1 MIRDYV
7 LKFRLWALGFES
19 WGLKSLIRNCFW
31 FLAALASGVL
41 ITLLPVEYAAGLFV
55 GSVVL
60 GLAVWEPMLGLG
72 VALALGPSRAYLA
85 AQGFY
90 GPQYDL
96 GQIFFGLA
104 AFGWLARGA
113 LRREIVFPRLGIYV
127 PLAAYIFVGALS
139 LYNAREWQNGLN
151 ELIKWTEVG
160 VVIAM
165 VYTEARRGKLRWVI
179 GAMLLT
185 GVLQAALGLWQYR
198 FWEEGP
204 EGFRLPSGYF
214 RAYGTFEQPNPYAG
228 FLGLIWPVAA
238 GLALGHLPIVD
249 GKSPSANGWLKHWRP
264 ARLPFI
270 LLPSS
275 FFLFLALLYL
285 AGLYVSFSRGA
296 WLGAGMAALVVLV
309 FWPRRLSLGV
319 GLVSAALVGGWLLLE
334 AGLLPTSI
342 SERLASVTDFVNV
355 SDVRGVNINDLNFA
369 LVERLAH
376 WQAAQGMIE
385 AHPWLGVG
393 LGNFSGAY
401 PAYSLLRWPT
411 NRGHAH
417 NIYLNT
423 WAETGLLGLITYVG
437 FWAYVIILTVWTI
450 RHTTGWQRGLAL
462 GLLGVWAHLLTHQLV
477 DNLHVNN
484 NDLLLAA
491 QIGLLHAIIP
501 HRNRALD

>member
-1 MIRDYV
+1 MRFDV
-7 LKFRLWALGFES
+7 WDF
-19 WGLKSLIRNCFW
+19 KSLTLNPFW
-31 FLAALASGVL
+31 LLAAIASGVL
-41 ITLLPVEYAAGLFV
+41 IALLPVPYAAGLLA
-55 GSVVL
+55 GGVVL
-60 GLAVWEPMLGLG
+60 ALAMWEPMLGLG

-85 AQGFY
+85 AQGYY

-113 LRREIVFPRLGIYV
+113 LRREILFPRLGVYV
-127 PLAAYIFVGALS
+127 PLAAYIFIGALS
-139 LYNAREWQNGLN
+139 LYNAREWQNGVN

-165 VYTEARRGKLRWVI
+165 VYAEARRGKIRWVI
-179 GAMLLT
+179 GAVLLT
-185 GVLQAALGLWQYR
+185 GILQAALGLWQYR
-198 FWEEGP
+198 FWEDGP
-204 EGFRLPSGYF
+204 EGFRLPGGYF

-238 GLALGHLPIVD
+238 GLALGQMPKAD
-249 GKSPSANGWLKHWRP
+249 DWLKR
-264 ARLPFI
+264 RF
-270 LLPSS
+270 SS
-275 FFLFLALLYL
+275 FPSFLPPTCLFLFLAFVCL

-296 WLGAGMAALVVLV
+296 WLGAGVAALVLIT
-309 FWPRRLSLGV
+309 FWPRRLSWGV

-342 SERLASVTDFVNV
+342 SERLTSVTDFLNV

-393 LGNFSGAY
+393 LGNFTGAY
-401 PAYSLLRWPT
+401 PEYSLLRWPT

-417 NIYLNT
+417 NIYLHT
-423 WAETGLLGLITYVG
+423 WAETGLLGLIAYVS
-437 FWAYVIILTVWTI
+437 FWAYVIILTLWTV
-450 RHTTGWQRGLAL
+450 RRTTGWQRGLAL
-462 GLLGVWAHLLTHQLV
+462 GLLGVWAHLLTHHLV

-501 HRNRALD
+501 NRNRALD

>member
-1 MIRDYV
+1 MIRDYA
-7 LKFRLWALGFES
+7 LKFRAWDF
-19 WGLKSLIRNCFW
+19 KSRTPHFFW
-31 FLAALASGVL
+31 FLIALASGVL
-41 ITLLPVEYAAGLFV
+41 IALLPPEYAAGLFL
-55 GSVVL
+55 GGAVL
-60 GLAVWEPMLGLG
+60 VLTVWEPMLGLG

-113 LRREIVFPRLGIYV
+113 LRREIHFPRLGVYA
-127 PLAAYIFVGALS
+127 PLAAYIFTGALS

-165 VYTEARRGKLRWVI
+165 VYAEARRGKLRWVL
-179 GAMLLT
+179 GAVLCT
-185 GVLQAALGLWQYR
+185 GILQAALGLWQYR

-204 EGFRLPSGYF
+204 EGFRLPGGYF

-238 GLALGHLPIVD
+238 GLALSQWPMASDWLKRRLPI
-249 GKSPSANGWLKHWRP
+249 
-264 ARLPFI
+264 F
-270 LLPSS
+270 SS
-275 FFLFLALLYL
+275 VFFLLIAALCL

-296 WLGAGMAALVVLV
+296 WLGAGVAGLTLLI
-309 FWPRRLSLGV
+309 FWPRRLSLGI
-319 GLVSAALVGGWLLLE
+319 GLVSMALVGGWLLFQ
-334 AGLLPTSI
+334 AGLLPASI
-342 SERLASVTDFVNV
+342 SQRLASVTDFMNV
-355 SDVRGVNINDLNFA
+355 SDVRGVNINDVNFA

-401 PAYSLLRWPT
+401 PEYSLLRWPT

-417 NIYLNT
+417 NIYLHT
-423 WAETGLLGLITYVG
+423 WAETGLLGLIAYVS
-437 FWAYVIILTVWTI
+437 FWAYVIILTFWTV
-450 RHTTGWQRGLAL
+450 RRTTGWQRGLAL
-462 GLLGVWAHLLTHQLV
+462 GLLGVWAHLLTHHLV

-501 HRNRALD
+501 HRNHSLD

>member
-1 MIRDYV
+1 MLGI
-7 LKFRLWALGFES
+7 FTMRLAQ
-19 WGLKSLIRNCFW
+19 SLTLNPFW
-31 FLAALASGVL
+31 FLAAIASGVL
-41 ITLLPVEYAAGLFV
+41 IALLPVQYAAGLFV
-55 GSVVL
+55 GGVL
-60 GLAVWEPMLGLG
+60 LALAVWEPMLGLG

-85 AQGFY
+85 AQGYY

-113 LRREIVFPRLGIYV
+113 LRREIVFPRLGVYV
-127 PLAAYIFVGALS
+127 PLGVYILIGALS
-139 LYNAREWQNGLN
+139 LYNAKDWGNGLN
-151 ELIKWTEVG
+151 ELIKLTEVG

-165 VYTEARRGKLRWVI
+165 VYTEARRGKLRWVL
-179 GAMLLT
+179 GAVLLT
-185 GVLQAALGLWQYR
+185 GVLQATLGLWQYR
-198 FWEEGP
+198 FWEDGP
-204 EGFRLPSGYF
+204 EGFRLPGGYF

-238 GLALGHLPIVD
+238 GLALGQWQMAD
-249 GKSPSANGWLKHWRP
+249 GWLKRHFPLFPNFLRV
-264 ARLPFI
+264 

-275 FFLFLALLYL
+275 FFLFLAALCL

-296 WLGAGMAALVVLV
+296 WLGAGVAVLV
-309 FWPRRLSLGV
+309 LITFWPRRLSLGV

-334 AGLLPTSI
+334 AGWLPASVA
-342 SERLASVTDFVNV
+342 SRLTSVTDFVNV

-401 PAYSLLRWPT
+401 PEYSLLRWPT

-417 NIYLNT
+417 NIYLHT
-423 WAETGLLGLITYVG
+423 WAETGLLGLIAYVS
-437 FWAYVIILTVWTI
+437 FWAYVIILTFWII
-450 RHTTGWQRGLAL
+450 RRTTGWQRGLAL
-462 GLLGVWAHLLTHQLV
+462 GLLGVWAHLLTHHLV